1 MTRYREGSRI
11 QIMWAIFEKD
21 GPEACVA
28 HGPSLN
34 LKDVTI
40 KHWVRVWSRKKG
52 DYVPK
57 QRAAKIKE
65 DGTTV
70 KVPKRIAGYKFN
82 PTGKKRMRCTYM
94 KGREGW
100 LIEAGHEVSEV
111 RWDDDFG
118 EIFIINKFLK
128 EV

>member
-1 MTRYREGSRI
+1 MMTRYREGSRI

-70 KVPKRIAGYKFN
+70 KVPKRIARYKCK
-82 PTGKKRMRCTYM
+82 PTGKKRMVFTYN
-94 KGREGW
+94 KGKECS
-100 LIEAGHEVSEV
+100 LIEADHQV
-111 RWDDDFG
+111 
-118 EIFIINKFLK
+118 
-128 EV
+128 